1 MTLDHNAAKNYCGV
15 QNNYWNYKGNTSGS
29 KILDDCQDS
38 WVKDNLR
45 ITGETFPENISRT
58 GKPRVFVL
66 LFFYESNSHCKIKTF
81 LIVSCKSWTRG
92 KLNEW
97 EKKKIEIH
105 FLPITNSCV
114 ETQSG
119 STNSVTI
126 GFLLENSPF
135 ISNEAGQITF
145 SFQWKYHER
154 TRTPTK
160 SLDLKR
166 RWGITSWEEDSFK
179 LKLIKIN
186 LISGHRQTRKSSSTF
201 LSPSF
206 VRTRGMDVKIWR
218 SSSEI

>member
-1 MTLDHNAAKNYCGV
+1 MQLKIIVAFRTTTGITKVIPLVPK
-15 QNNYWNYKGNTSGS
+15 YWTISRIVEWRINWESLGKRFQ
-29 KILDDCQDS
+29 KILAEQVNLVFLYYCFLWIELPLQDQ
-38 WVKDNLR
+38 
-45 ITGETFPENISRT
+45 
-58 GKPRVFVL
+58 
-66 LFFYESNSHCKIKTF
+66 KIFDSF
-81 LIVSCKSWTRG
+81 LQ
-92 KLNEW
+92 KLNQGKAKQMRKK
-97 EKKKIEIH
+97 KKKIEIH

-114 ETQSG
+114 EMQSG

-145 SFQWKYHER
+145 SLQRKYHER

-166 RWGITSWEEDSFK
+166 RWGITSWEEDSLK

-186 LISGHRQTRKSSSTF
+186 LISGHRQTHKSSSTF

>member
-1 MTLDHNAAKNYCGV
+1 MQLKIIVAFRTITGIAKAIPLV
-15 QNNYWNYKGNTSGS
+15 PKYWTISRIVEWKINWESLGKRFQ
-29 KILDDCQDS
+29 KILAEQVNLVFLYYCFLWIELPLQDQ
-38 WVKDNLR
+38 
-45 ITGETFPENISRT
+45 NI
-58 GKPRVFVL
+58 
-66 LFFYESNSHCKIKTF
+66 

-97 EKKKIEIH
+97 EKKKKIEIH

-114 ETQSG
+114 EMQSG
-119 STNSVTI
+119 STNSLTI

-145 SFQWKYHER
+145 SLQRKYHER

-186 LISGHRQTRKSSSTF
+186 LISGHRQTHKSSSTF